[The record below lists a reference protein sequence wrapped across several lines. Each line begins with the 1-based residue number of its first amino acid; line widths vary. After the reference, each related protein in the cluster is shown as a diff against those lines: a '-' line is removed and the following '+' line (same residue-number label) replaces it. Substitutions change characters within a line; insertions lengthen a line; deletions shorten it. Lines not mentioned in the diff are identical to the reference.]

1 MSQEVEQMSTFPVPV
16 SGRAAVIKRVLGIC
30 LIVFSALGLVI
41 SLLGLVAVFG
51 FSGPV
56 ASSADQ
62 ALQLTVAALTSGQQN
77 LDLAQRALAEAQT
90 ALEATEAFVE
100 GAGGGLANSSA
111 VMGSLSDMLVGDL
124 GHVVVETQHSLAAA
138 EEAAAVMEELLHGL
152 NVISGLTG
160 LTYDPDVSLTE
171 SFARINESLD
181 TVPRTLAELDQSL
194 TAAQEDLDDSQASVA
209 ELAGPL
215 RESEAVLTEAQA
227 SLEEYSGLIAQ
238 LIQEVE
244 GLQHSLPRWTRAV
257 VFSLYFLLLWL
268 AITQVGLLWQGW
280 EMASDQPRL
289 IDDHIRELERKVQEL
304 ASRG

>member
-1 MSQEVEQMSTFPVPV
+1 MSTFPGPV
-16 SGRAAVIKRVLGIC
+16 SGRAAMIKRVLGIC
-30 LIVFSALGLVI
+30 LMVFSTLGLVI
-41 SLLGLVAVFG
+41 SLLGLVAVFEFG
-51 FSGPV
+51 GPV

-62 ALQLTVAALTSGQQN
+62 ALQLTVAALTSGQEN
-77 LDLAQRALAEAQT
+77 LDLARSALGEAQT
-90 ALEATEAFVE
+90 ALEATQVFVE
-100 GAGGGLANSSA
+100 GAGGGLGNSSA

-124 GHVVVETQHSLAAA
+124 GQVVVETQQSLATA
-138 EEAAAVMEELLHGL
+138 EEAASVIEELLYGL

-171 SFARINESLD
+171 SFARINDSLD
-181 TVPRTLAELDQSL
+181 TVPRTLAELDRSL
-194 TAAQEDLDDSQASVA
+194 TAAQEDLDDSRASVV
-209 ELAGPL
+209 ELSGPL
-215 RESEAVLTEAQA
+215 SESETVLTQAQA

-244 GLQHSLPRWTRAV
+244 GLQQSLPRWTHAV
-257 VFSLYFLLLWL
+257 VFSLYFLLTWL

-289 IDDHIRELERKVQEL
+289 IDDRIRELERRVEEL